1 MERLVSA
8 NPPARSC
15 IQDTVLCPADPAVRY
30 LLGQAAQPGC
40 ALAQLIV
47 VAAERPVH
55 EYTRWIGRQAAS
67 LPSGRI
73 GVVDCFSDPC
83 GWHAAWVAR
92 PPPPPPDVEVA
103 CGSVRVTKAT
113 RDGGDGFESVVAAVR
128 RLHIAS
134 QGGAGAASKSGSGR
148 EGKKTLVLID
158 SVSYLLLRRGV
169 KDVIRLLHR
178 LGALPAT
185 CVAFVLHTGRASS
198 HGCLSSLTTHDLTP
212 CCLLGPS
219 APRTPAHAPRMR
231 KHRCCYKLAVASL
244 PKPSTLNPK
253 P

>member
-1 MERLVSA
+1 MERLVA
-8 NPPARSC
+8 ENPPARSC

-30 LLGQAAQPGC
+30 LLGQAAQPGS

-55 EYTRWIGRQAAS
+55 EYARWIGRQAAS
-67 LPSGRI
+67 LPPGRI

-83 GWHAAWVAR
+83 GWQAAWVAR
-92 PPPPPPDVEVA
+92 PPPPPPPDVDVA
-103 CGSVRVTKAT
+103 CGSVWVTKAT

-134 QGGAGAASKSGSGR
+134 QVGGGAASKSGSGG

-169 KDVIRLLHR
+169 QDVIRLLHR

-185 CVAFVLHTGRASS
+185 CVAFVLHTGLEPPPTAPSPRPRRIAS
-198 HGCLSSLTTHDLTP
+198 P
-212 CCLLGPS
+212 
-219 APRTPAHAPRMR
+219 PA
-231 KHRCCYKLAVASL
+231 AS
-244 PKPSTLNPK
+244 
-253 P
+253 